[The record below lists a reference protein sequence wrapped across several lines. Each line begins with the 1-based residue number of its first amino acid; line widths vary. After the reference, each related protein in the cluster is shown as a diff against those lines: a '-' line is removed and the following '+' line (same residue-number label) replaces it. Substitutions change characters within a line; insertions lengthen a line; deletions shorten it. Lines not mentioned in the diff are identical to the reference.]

1 MSVHWSEY
9 VLACIVAALVGI
21 ALAWLY
27 TRSLLRRRER
37 EYAAGLEKVHRDVS
51 EEARLARAEALLEVE
66 DKRVLVEK
74 REVQLETLKL
84 EQESQLRDRQEQIAR
99 KEAEL
104 EAERKNLQR
113 AGRAVEEERGKLHR
127 YREAYRYRLRKATGI
142 SEAEAREAFTREVR
156 ELTKDEIQALRQ
168 EILLESEDEYRQ
180 QAQRI
185 IVDVMQRI
193 SITPPVNTSATVVDI
208 PNEEMKGRII
218 GREGRNIRA
227 FETATGVTLM
237 IDDTPGSILVSSFDP
252 VRREVARITLQR
264 LIHDGRIHPS
274 SIEETVEQVSEQM
287 KENVIELGEGALT
300 KLHLKSAHPEVVTL
314 LGKLYYRLSNNQN
327 TLEHSVEVAYFCSL
341 LASEMGLDPEIA
353 KRCGLFHDLGK
364 AIDHELEGSHAMSA
378 ARLLRRHGEDE
389 RVVNAVAS
397 SHDEVAPA
405 SIYAALLKVADAL
418 SASRPGARADSMEGY
433 IQRIRN
439 LEDIARNYHG
449 VQEVYAVQAG
459 REIRVIVQ
467 PEKIT
472 DEEARHLSHRIRRQI
487 EDELQYPGTIK
498 ITVIRETRFSET
510 AR

>member
-1 MSVHWSEY
+1 MSAHWSEY
-9 VLACIVAALVGI
+9 ALACIVAALVG
-21 ALAWLY
+21 AVLTWVY
-27 TRSLLRRRER
+27 TRRLLRRSER
-37 EYAAGLEKVHRDVS
+37 EHKTTLEAMRREVT
-51 EEARLARAEALLEVE
+51 EESRVARAEALLEVE
-66 DKRVLVEK
+66 DKRVLLEK
-74 REVQLETLKL
+74 QQAQLQALKL
-84 EQESQLRDRQEQIAR
+84 EQEKVLHE
-99 KEAEL
+99 KEAQLASAETAL
-104 EAERKNLQR
+104 EAHRADLQR
-113 AGRAVEEERGKLHR
+113 AEREVGEERSKLHR

-142 SEAEAREAFTREVR
+142 SEAEAREAFAKEVR
-156 ELTKDEIQALRQ
+156 ELTKDEIQQIRH
-168 EILLESEDEYRQ
+168 EILQDSEEECRQ

-287 KENVIELGEGALT
+287 KDNVIELGENALT
-300 KLHLKSAHPEVVTL
+300 KLRLKTAHPEVVTL

-327 TLEHSVEVAYFCSL
+327 TLEHSIEVSYLCSL
-341 LASEMGLDPEIA
+341 LASELGLDPDIA

-364 AIDHELEGSHAMSA
+364 AIDHELEGSHAMAA
-378 ARLLRRHGEDE
+378 ARLLQRHGEDE

-397 SHDEVAPA
+397 SHDEVAPT
-405 SIYAALLKVADAL
+405 SVYAVLLKVADAL

-433 IQRIRN
+433 IQRIRS
-439 LEDIARNYHG
+439 LEDLARNYHG
-449 VQEVYAVQAG
+449 VEEVYAVQAG

-467 PEKIT
+467 PEKIS
-472 DEEARHLSHRIRRQI
+472 DDEARHLSHRIRRQI
-487 EDELQYPGTIK
+487 ENELQYPGTIK
-498 ITVIRETRFSET
+498 VTVIRESRFTET

>member
-1 MSVHWSEY
+1 MFPDWLEY
-9 VLACIVAALVGI
+9 VLVFIGSALLAVLI
-21 ALAWLY
+21 TWENARSVLRKRDEEHARALEQA
-27 TRSLLRRRER
+27 RRE
-37 EYAAGLEKVHRDVS
+37 AA
-51 EEARLARAEALLEVE
+51 EEARVARAEALLEIE
-66 DKRVLVEK
+66 DRRIENEK
-74 REVQLETLKL
+74 RAARQEALIQ
-84 EQESQLRDRQEQIAR
+84 EQEKAFHGRQQALEAR
-99 KEAEL
+99 EAEL
-104 EAERKNLQR
+104 TRRESELART
-113 AGRAVEEERGKLHR
+113 GRELEEERSKLHR

-142 SEAEAREAFTREVR
+142 SEAEAREAFAKEVR
-156 ELTKDEIQALRQ
+156 DLTKEEIQQIRRD
-168 EILLESEDEYRQ
+168 ILLESEEEYRQ

-193 SITPPVNTSATVVDI
+193 SITPPVNTSATVVNI

-237 IDDTPGSILVSSFDP
+237 IDETPGSILVSSFDP
-252 VRREVARITLQR
+252 VRREVARIALER

-287 KENVIELGEGALT
+287 KDNVIELGENALA
-300 KLHLKSAHPEVVTL
+300 KLHLRTAHPEVVTL

-327 TLEHSVEVAYFCSL
+327 TLEHSVEVSYFCSL
-341 LASEMGLDPEIA
+341 LASELGLDPELA

-364 AIDHELEGSHAMSA
+364 AIDHEMEGSHALAA
-378 ARLLRRHGEDE
+378 ARLLQRHGEDE

-405 SIYAALLKVADAL
+405 SVYAVLLRVADAL

-433 IQRIRN
+433 VQRIRT
-439 LEDIARNYHG
+439 LEDLARNYNG
-449 VQEVYAVQAG
+449 VEDVYAVQAG
-459 REIRVIVQ
+459 REIRVIVK
-467 PEKIT
+467 PERIS

-498 ITVIRETRFSET
+498 VTVIREMRFSET

>member
-1 MSVHWSEY
+1 MSAHWSEY
-9 VLACIVAALVGI
+9 ALACIVAALAGVV
-21 ALAWLY
+21 LAWLY
-27 TRSLLRRRER
+27 ARSLLARREGEQRAALEGIRR
-37 EYAAGLEKVHRDVS
+37 EVA
-51 EEARLARAEALLEVE
+51 EEARLARAEALLELE
-66 DKRVLVEK
+66 SKRVQIEQ
-74 REVQLETLKL
+74 REAKLTALK
-84 EQESQLRDRQEQIAR
+84 QEQDQFF
-99 KEAEL
+99 
-104 EAERKNLQR
+104 AERTEQLGRAESELQNTRTDLQR
-113 AGRAVEEERGKLHR
+113 ASRELEEERSKLHR

-142 SEAEAREAFTREVR
+142 SEAEAREAFTKEVR
-156 ELTKDEIQALRQ
+156 ELTKDEIQQIRKD
-168 EILLESEDEYRQ
+168 ILLESEEEYRQ
-180 QAQRI
+180 QAQRV

-274 SIEETVEQVSEQM
+274 SIEETVEQVSEQI
-287 KENVIELGEGALT
+287 KDNVIELGENALA

-341 LASEMGLDPEIA
+341 LASELGLDPEVA

-364 AIDHELEGSHAMSA
+364 AIDHELEGSHAMTA
-378 ARLLRRHGEDE
+378 ARLLQRHGEDE
-389 RVVNAVAS
+389 RVVNAVAA
-397 SHDEVAPA
+397 SHDEVQPT
-405 SIYAALLKVADAL
+405 SVYAALLRVADAL

-439 LEDIARNYHG
+439 LEDLARNYHG